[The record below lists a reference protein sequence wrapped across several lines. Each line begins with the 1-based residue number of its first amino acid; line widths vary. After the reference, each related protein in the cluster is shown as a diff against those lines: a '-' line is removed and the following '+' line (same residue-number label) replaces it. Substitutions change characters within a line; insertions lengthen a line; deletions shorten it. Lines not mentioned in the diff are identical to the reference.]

1 MSLLDNTVLL
11 ILIVFNFAVTIAS
24 ALLIYEAVTIED
36 SPSKDDIDRIKMY
49 GYVLLVSVLLN
60 FLAWIA
66 NVVKE
71 SRK

>member
-11 ILIVFNFAVTIAS
+11 VLIVFNFLVTIAS

-36 SPSKDDIDRIKMY
+36 SPSKEDVDRIKLY
-49 GYVLLVSVLLN
+49 GYVLLVSILLN

-66 NVVKE
+66 NVVKG
-71 SRK
+71 STK